1 MFYFACALL
10 VLQVYNLVVLLY
22 GRAQARA
29 LPADANIRG
38 DWPSVS
44 IIIPAR
50 DEEAEIEQAL
60 RSVLALDYP
69 NVEVIVVNDR
79 STDLTGEVLSR
90 VQVSHPQLRVETIA
104 ELPAGWLGK
113 NHALMRGVSIATG
126 ELLLFTDAD
135 IVFTPDALKRTV
147 ALMVNDGIDHLTVS
161 PVIRSDSFWIN
172 LLSAMF
178 IRNFTL
184 FVKPWRAR
192 DPKSENHIG
201 LGAFNLVRQTAYTAA
216 GGHERIRL
224 RPDDDMKL
232 GKILKLGGFRQE
244 IVFGPDALSLQW
256 YSSVRAMTVGLE
268 KNILAGVDYR
278 AWFLAFGLAALLVS
292 DLGPLAL
299 IGWTDLATTIVAVAA
314 AVVSMWT
321 LALFL
326 PFTSQSRF
334 MAVLTPLL
342 TAIIVWIFAR
352 SAFLTLK
359 RGGIAWRGC
368 FYPLAELRRN
378 EI

>member
-1 MFYFACALL
+1 MLYLACALL
-10 VLQVYNLVVLLY
+10 ALQLYNVVLLLY
-22 GRAQARA
+22 GRAQARD
-29 LPADANIRG
+29 LPSGTTIDGA
-38 DWPSVS
+38 WPRVS

-79 STDLTGEVLSR
+79 STDRTSEVLTM
-90 VQVSHPQLRVETIA
+90 VQATHPQLRIETIT

-147 ALMVNDGIDHLTVS
+147 ALLVNDRIDHLTVS

-172 LLSAMF
+172 MLSAMF

-192 DPKSENHIG
+192 DPKSPNHIG
-201 LGAFNLVRQTAYTAA
+201 LGAFNLVRRNAYEAA

-244 IVFGPDALSLQW
+244 IVFGQDALSLQW

-278 AWFLAFGLAALLVS
+278 VWFLAFGLCVVLLS

-299 IGWTDLATTIVAVAA
+299 LGWTDVPTTIVAASA
-314 AVVSMWT
+314 SFVSMWT

-326 PFTSQSRF
+326 PFTSQSRLT
-334 MAVLTPLL
+334 AVLTPAL
-342 TAIIVWIFAR
+342 TTILVWIFAR

-368 FYPLAELRRN
+368 FYPLAELRQN
-378 EI
+378 EV

>member
-1 MFYFACALL
+1 MLYLACAFLA
-10 VLQVYNLVVLLY
+10 LQLYNLVLLLY
-22 GRAQARA
+22 GRAQARY
-29 LPADANIRG
+29 LPAEAVIDGA
-38 DWPSVS
+38 WPRVS

-60 RSVLALDYP
+60 RSVLALDYS

-79 STDLTGEVLSR
+79 STDHTGEVLAK
-90 VQVSHPQLRVETIA
+90 VHASHPQLRVETITD
-104 ELPAGWLGK
+104 LPPGWLGK
-113 NHALMRGVSIATG
+113 NHALMRGVARATG

-147 ALMVNDGIDHLTVS
+147 ALLVNDRIDHLTVS
-161 PVIRSDSFWIN
+161 PIIRSESFWIN

-192 DPKSENHIG
+192 YPKSENHIG
-201 LGAFNLVRQTAYTAA
+201 LGAFNLVRRAAYESA

-268 KNILAGVDYR
+268 KNILAGIDYR
-278 AWFLAFGLAALLVS
+278 VWFLAFGLCVLLLS

-299 IGWTDLATTIVAVAA
+299 IGWTDWPTTIVAASA
-314 AVVSMWT
+314 SFVSMWT

-326 PFTSQSRF
+326 PFTSQSRLL
-334 MAVLTPLL
+334 ALLTPVLTLM
-342 TAIIVWIFAR
+342 IVWIFAR

-378 EI
+378 EV